1 MKKLILLFIFP
12 LLITSKLN
20 AQSISKCFTS
30 AFSTCNLHENSKL
43 KKTPFKKITA
53 HTAAESIIP
62 EKWIKKI
69 YPMPL
74 VNNCQIEFLNT
85 VSGDISIRLYNITR
99 SELIFKN
106 FHLKDGENKISFYL
120 DDYFIPQGIY
130 LMHIT
135 DDKNGKAEI
144 VKAVKLQ

>member
-1 MKKLILLFIFP
+1 
-12 LLITSKLN
+12 
-20 AQSISKCFTS
+20 
-30 AFSTCNLHENSKL
+30 
-43 KKTPFKKITA
+43 
-53 HTAAESIIP
+53 
-62 EKWIKKI
+62 
-69 YPMPL
+69 MPL

-85 VSGDISIRLYNITR
+85 VTGDISIRLFNITG

-135 DDKNGKAEI
+135 DNKNGKAEI